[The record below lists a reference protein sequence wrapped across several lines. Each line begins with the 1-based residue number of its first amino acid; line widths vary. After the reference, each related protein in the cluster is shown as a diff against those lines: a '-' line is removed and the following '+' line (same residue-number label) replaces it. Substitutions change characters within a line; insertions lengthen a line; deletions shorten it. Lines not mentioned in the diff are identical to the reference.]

1 MSDHPPTF
9 SRSEAYE
16 HWTARHAKSILFV
29 ILSVVAAGVYFAYNL
44 PVSVFPSTDFPRII
58 IGADN
63 GVMPIEQMTVI
74 VTRQIEEA
82 VNGIQGINRVQSITS
97 RGSAEINLFF
107 DWDTDMS
114 GALDRV
120 NANLA
125 RIQPNLPS
133 TLKLNAQR
141 LTFAAFPIMGYSLTS
156 DTIPPTKMWELAT
169 YELRPRLNRLAGVS
183 TVIVQGGQE
192 PEFEVRLDP
201 SRMVQTQSTVQNVL
215 DALQHGNMIDSPG
228 LFEKDQALVL
238 GLVSGQATTPE
249 EISQIVIKTTP
260 ANIPVRIG
268 DVGTVQTS
276 VKPVYTIVRA
286 NGKPAVL
293 LSINRQPDANTV
305 DVADEVHDEMDAIK
319 GSLPKGMEIEP
330 FYDQSDI
337 VKASIRSVLEA
348 ILIGLVLTGVILVLF
363 LRDWGTSLVA
373 GLVIP
378 ATIGISLVILRALGQ
393 SFNLMTL
400 GGLAA
405 AVGLVIDDAIVVV
418 ENIVRHRDS
427 GKTRAEAIQAAIHE
441 IAKPLVGSTITPI
454 VVFLPLIAI
463 SGVTG
468 IFFRALAIT
477 VGSALLASLVLA
489 LTWTPTL
496 SHFLIRSK
504 ATGHAEEHHEI
515 IEHHGFLG
523 AVVRIYVRALHWSL
537 AHPVLL
543 TLGIVGVLAGSWFS
557 FRALGTDLLPE
568 MDEGGFILDYWMP
581 AGSSLAETDKVL
593 GQIEA
598 MLKSVP
604 EVENTSRRTGLELG
618 LAQVTEAHRGDF
630 TIKLKKDRKRS
641 SEEVIDE
648 LRDKIGEQFPF
659 LKVEF
664 PQLLSDMIGDLTSSP
679 EPIEVKLFSQ
689 DPALLREWAPKLAA
703 SMKKIKGVVDVLDG
717 IENTI
722 SGPLLTF
729 KVDPS
734 AVARAGLTPEEIQTD
749 ASALL
754 QGAPAPNPV
763 VLNGHAYTVRVRYP
777 ESARA
782 SINTIRDT
790 LLVSSAGKTATL
802 GSLAAIQELPGQT
815 QERRE
820 NRQNDVVVTARLAE
834 NFSLGEGVAAVQDA
848 VAKLDIP
855 STIRVEYGG
864 AYKEEQ
870 QSFQDLLVVLVAAV
884 LLVFIVL
891 LLEFRVFAAPIAI
904 LTAALLSSIGVFG
917 ALHLT
922 HTTFNIASFMGLI
935 MVVGIV
941 AKNGILLLDAE
952 ERYHEQHT
960 SAIQAMIWAGGR
972 RLRPILMTALATVA
986 GMIPLALGIGSGAQ
1000 MLRPLAIAVIGG
1012 ILASLLFSLIVTP
1025 AVHFFIAGRS
1035 RVVAAPIVP
1044 APAPS
1049 NG

>member
-1 MSDHPPTF
+1 MTDQPPKIN
-9 SRSEAYE
+9 RAEAYE
-16 HWTARHAKSILFV
+16 HWTARHAKSIIFV
-29 ILSVVAAGVYFAYNL
+29 ILTLVAAGIYFAYNL
-44 PVSVFPSTDFPRII
+44 PVSVFPSTDFPRIV

-63 GVMPIEQMTVI
+63 GVMPIEQMMVI
-74 VTRQIEEA
+74 VTRQLEEA

-107 DWDTDMS
+107 DWDTDMNQ
-114 GALDRV
+114 ALDRV
-120 NANLA
+120 NAALA
-125 RIQPNLPS
+125 RVQPNLPS
-133 TLKLNAQR
+133 TLKLSAQR
-141 LTFAAFPIMGYSLTS
+141 LTFAVFPIMGYSLTS
-156 DTIPPTKMWELAT
+156 DTMAPTKLWELAT

-183 TVIVQGGQE
+183 TVIVQGGRE
-192 PEFEVRLDP
+192 PEFEIRLDP

-268 DVGTVQTS
+268 DVGSVLES
-276 VKPVYTIVRA
+276 VKPIYTMVRA

-293 LSINRQPDANTV
+293 LNINRQPDANTV
-305 DVADEVHDEMDAIK
+305 DVADEVHDEIEDIK
-319 GSLPKGMEIEP
+319 KTLPKGVGLQP

-348 ILIGLVLTGVILVLF
+348 ILIGLALTVVILVLF

-378 ATIGISLVILRALGQ
+378 ATIGIALVMLKVVGQ

-418 ENIVRHRDS
+418 ENIVLHRDS
-427 GKTRAEAIQAAIHE
+427 GKSRADAIEAAIRE
-441 IAKPLVGSTITPI
+441 IGKPLVGSTVTPI

-477 VGSALLASLVLA
+477 VGSALLASLALA

-504 ATGHAEEHHEI
+504 PKGHAEHHHEI

-523 AVVRIYVRALHWSL
+523 ATVRVYARVLRWSL

-543 TLGIVGVLAGSWFS
+543 VLGMIAVLAGSWFS
-557 FRALGTDLLPE
+557 YQALGSDLLPA

-593 GQIEA
+593 LKIEA
-598 MLKSVP
+598 MLASTP
-604 EVENTSRRTGLELG
+604 EVEITSRRTGLELG
-618 LAQVTEAHRGDF
+618 LAQVTEAHRGDL
-630 TIKLKKDRKRS
+630 TIKLKADRKRS
-641 SEEVIDE
+641 SDEVIEE
-648 LRDKIGEQFPF
+648 LRGKINAEFPF

-703 SMKKIKGVVDVLDG
+703 SMDKIKGVVDVLDG

-722 SGPLLTF
+722 SGPVLTF
-729 KVDPS
+729 KVDP
-734 AVARAGLTPEEIQTD
+734 AGAARAGLTPEEIQTD

-777 ESARA
+777 DSARA
-782 SINTIRDT
+782 TINSIRDT
-790 LLVSSAGKTATL
+790 LLVSSNGKTATL
-802 GSLAAIQELPGQT
+802 GSLAAIEELPGQT
-815 QERRE
+815 EERRE
-820 NRQNDVVVTARLAE
+820 NRQTDVAVTARLE
-834 NFSLGEGVAAVQDA
+834 GLSLGEGIAAVQNA
-848 VAKLDIP
+848 VAKLNMP
-855 STIRVEYGG
+855 SGIRVEYGG
-864 AYKEEQ
+864 AYKEQQ
-870 QSFQDLLVVLVAAV
+870 QSFQDLLLVLVAAV
-884 LLVFIVL
+884 VLVFIVL

-904 LTAALLSSIGVFG
+904 IASALLSSFGVFA
-917 ALHLT
+917 ALHFT

-952 ERYHEQHT
+952 ERFHAHHT

-986 GMIPLALGIGSGAQ
+986 GMVPLALGIGSGAQ
-1000 MLRPLAIAVIGG
+1000 MLQPLAIAVIGG
-1012 ILASLLFSLIVTP
+1012 IFASLLFSLIVTP
-1025 AVHFFIAGRS
+1025 AVHYFIAGKRH
-1035 RVVAAPIVP
+1035 AE
-1044 APAPS
+1044 APAFPTEAPL
-1049 NG
+1049 